1 MLIPSFFLQTPPNK
15 FIFPPQTVLQS
26 PQALPISSNQS
37 ISISPAQS
45 NSAPLP
51 QMAYGGGNDRDQDL
65 DQPQTVCVMDASGR
79 LGSALVHSLLLR
91 GYSVHAAVQ
100 LHGKLEGSFSN
111 NNSSRLRVFEM
122 DDMFD
127 YHAIMEALRGCS
139 ALFYSF
145 EPPSD
150 HPNYDELMAD
160 VEVRAAHNALEACA
174 QTPTVHKVVFTSSA
188 TAVLWKEDRSS
199 SSYSSPSA
207 STSCS
212 KLINESS
219 WSSVPLCRKFKA
231 AWALAMDRDINM
243 VAVNGG
249 LLLSSDN
256 LSLANP
262 YLKGAAEMYDD
273 GVLVTVDLDFLVE
286 AHVRVFEDSSS
297 FGRYLCFDRVVNS
310 HDEVTRLARRFSP
323 AAGAHMV
330 EEEREVEQRIS
341 NKKLCEHMM
350 GFENGLRVH

>member
-207 STSCS
+207 LWHALS
-212 KLINESS
+212 KTLSE
-219 WSSVPLCRKFKA
+219 KA

-297 FGRYLCFDRVVNS
+297 FGRYLSRRRLGLTWWRRRGRLS
-310 HDEVTRLARRFSP
+310 RGLVTRSC
-323 AAGAHMV
+323 V
-330 EEEREVEQRIS
+330 SI
-341 NKKLCEHMM
+341 
-350 GFENGLRVH
+350 